1 MRRGPA
7 LLAAAC
13 ALAAPL
19 LVACS
24 GSDRPTAVRTS
35 APTPISR
42 LDATQVRVAKAGFCD
57 RVPASAVR
65 RALDGTPQSH
75 DAWANGD
82 PIPAATGSGD
92 VGHEIGCSWTGAD
105 GSTARAWVFAR
116 SVTTD
121 FAGTLVAQAGKQQ
134 GCTAEAAKVFGSP
147 ALLQTCPQPGGLER
161 LRRAGLFGDSW
172 LTCELTAP
180 ASGPQASRR
189 ARLDD
194 WCGAVVAAL
203 RVA

>member
-7 LLAAAC
+7 LLVAAC

-19 LVACS
+19 LVACT
-24 GSDRPTAVRTS
+24 GSDGSTPPKTPA
-35 APTPISR
+35 ATPISR
-42 LDATQVRVAKAGFCD
+42 LDAARVRVAKVGFCD
-57 RVPASAVR
+57 RVPAAAVR
-65 RALDGTPQSH
+65 QALDGAPQGH
-75 DAWANGD
+75 GAWANGD
-82 PIPAATGSGD
+82 PIPTATGSGD
-92 VGHEIGCSWTGAD
+92 VGHEIGCSWTGTA

-116 SVTTD
+116 PVSAD
-121 FAGTLVAQAGKQQ
+121 FAAALVAQAAKQQ

-189 ARLDD
+189 ARLDA
-194 WCGAVVAAL
+194 WCAAVVAAL
-203 RVA
+203 RMG